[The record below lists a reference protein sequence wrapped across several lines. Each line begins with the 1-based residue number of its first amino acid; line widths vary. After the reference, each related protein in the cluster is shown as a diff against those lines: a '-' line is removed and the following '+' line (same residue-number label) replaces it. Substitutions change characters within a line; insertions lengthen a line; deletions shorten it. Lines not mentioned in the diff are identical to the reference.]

1 MPDLSPT
8 PLAGESRLSV
18 ARPWVLLIALAA
30 MARFVMA
37 WLMTDFV
44 LVDDAYITLRYARN
58 AAEQGT
64 LVYNAGEAVFGVTS
78 PLWGFVT
85 SGMMM
90 VFGAALVAPAVIVLG
105 IALWSLAAYRLCQLA
120 PPRAR
125 GLMVATFL
133 CAPVFIDNQMLGM
146 ETPLFVFLSVYAM
159 GAALAGSM
167 TSAAFWTGLLTVAR
181 PEGVLFAPALLYA
194 AASAKGNLKAA
205 IQSLVKPLPVALVL
219 APGVFWIAF
228 ATARYGTFLPQSMV
242 AKSGWNS
249 EHYDS
254 LGTALHLWL
263 SLARLTFVPFVD
275 YLPTLFAHGVTAAIA
290 ALVLWIVH
298 RNIKQGTP
306 FSRAWLIVYV
316 VYMTFYLA
324 GKGATEAS
332 WYAVPS
338 SVALLL
344 SAGPALPENFPRIRH
359 WFVPACATS
368 MMLLST
374 GLVHRRAPLLQ
385 SYVDGYGACAA
396 ALESLDRPH
405 SERVLIGEI
414 GVFGF
419 ETQHQVIDV
428 GALVSP
434 EVLPIKNAG
443 RSLMSM
449 AKETGATWLVIS
461 DIAIEKNFYPSV
473 GEVWANDAER
483 RWLFDSAEL
492 EHAKDKRLIR
502 LLDPAAAQ

>member
-1 MPDLSPT
+1 MVEPST
-8 PLAGESRLSV
+8 PRV
-18 ARPWVLLIALAA
+18 ARTWLVLILLAAVARFALAWI
-30 MARFVMA
+30 V
-37 WLMTDFV
+37 TDFV

-85 SGMMM
+85 SGLMML
-90 VFGAALVAPAVIVLG
+90 FGPGSVGVAVIVLG
-105 IALWSLAAYRLCQLA
+105 IALWSLAAFRLCQLV
-120 PPRAR
+120 PPHAR
-125 GLMVATFL
+125 GLTLAVFL
-133 CAPVFIDNQMLGM
+133 CAPVFIDNQLLGM
-146 ETPLFVFLSVYAM
+146 ETPLFVFLGVYAV

-167 TSAAFWTGLLTVAR
+167 TSAALWTGLLTVAR

-194 AASAKGNLKAA
+194 AASAKGGLQPALR
-205 IQSLVKPLPVALVL
+205 SLVRPLPLVL
-219 APGVFWIAF
+219 VFAPGVFWIAF
-228 ATARYGTFLPQSMV
+228 ATTRYGTFLPQSMV

-263 SLARLTFVPFVD
+263 SLSRLTFVPFVD
-275 YLPTLFAHGVTAAIA
+275 YFPSLLAHVVTAAVA
-290 ALVLWIVH
+290 ALVVWVVY
-298 RNIKQGTP
+298 RNVTQGTP
-306 FSRAWLIVYV
+306 FSRAWLLVYA
-316 VYMTFYLA
+316 VYMAFYLA

-344 SAGPALPENFPRIRH
+344 SAGPALPAGLPKVKH
-359 WFVPACATS
+359 WLVPASATS

-374 GLVHRRAPLLQ
+374 GLVQRRAPLLQ
-385 SYVDGYGACAA
+385 SYVDGYGACAKT
-396 ALESLDRPH
+396 LEGLDRPH
-405 SERVLIGEI
+405 GERVLIGEI

-419 ETQHQVIDV
+419 ETEHQVIDV

-443 RSLMSM
+443 RSLLSM
-449 AKETGATWLVIS
+449 AKETEATWLVIS

-473 GEVWANDAER
+473 GQVWANESEA
-483 RWLFDSAEL
+483 RWLAESPVL

-502 LLDPAAAQ
+502 LREATPSREATN

>member
-1 MPDLSPT
+1 MPRT
-8 PLAGESRLSV
+8 
-18 ARPWVLLIALAA
+18 WVLLIALAGL
-30 MARFVMA
+30 ARLIMA
-37 WLMTDFV
+37 WLVTDFV

-90 VFGAALVAPAVIVLG
+90 LFGAASVAVAVISLG
-105 IALWSLAAYRLCQLA
+105 ISLWSLSAYRLCQLV
-120 PPRAR
+120 PSSAR
-125 GLMVATFL
+125 GITLATFL

-167 TSAAFWTGLLTVAR
+167 TSAALWTGLLTVAR

-194 AASAKGNLKAA
+194 AASAKGDLKSALR
-205 IQSLVKPLPVALVL
+205 SLFKPLNACLLL
-219 APGVFWIAF
+219 APGLFWMAF

-275 YLPTLFAHGVTAAIA
+275 YLPTLLAHGVTASIA
-290 ALVLWIVH
+290 ALVVWITYKNV
-298 RNIKQGTP
+298 RQGTA
-306 FSRAWLIVYV
+306 FSRSWLLVYG

-344 SAGPALPENFPRIRH
+344 SAGPALPTGFPRIRN

-385 SYVDGYGACAA
+385 SYVDGYGVCAA
-396 ALESLDRPH
+396 TLESLDRPH

-449 AKETGATWLVIS
+449 AQETGAKWLVIS
-461 DIAIEKNFYPSV
+461 DIALEKNFYPSV
-473 GEVWANDAER
+473 GEVWANETEEQ
-483 RWLFDSAEL
+483 WLSASPVF

-502 LLDPAAAQ
+502 LLEPVSGPASEPVRH